1 MKWVSEQVGQS
12 GRVNVG
18 RFSEKGERFGY
29 LSFVAELLVY
39 PV

>member
-12 GRVNVG
+12 GRVKVG

-29 LSFVAELLVY
+29 LSFVAELLAY